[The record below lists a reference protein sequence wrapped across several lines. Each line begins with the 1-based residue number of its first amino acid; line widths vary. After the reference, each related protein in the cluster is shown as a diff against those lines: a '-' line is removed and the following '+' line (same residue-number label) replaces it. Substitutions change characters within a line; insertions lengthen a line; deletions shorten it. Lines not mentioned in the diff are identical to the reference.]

1 MPAPVN
7 RIQTNDMVRRVVLL
21 TSPTKSPMSTADNP
35 TYYCMSVDMKGFQI
49 QVDLQALPPGVS
61 ISQLQPNQVWWV
73 ERRTTLF
80 RLYLYS
86 GVMDPVTR
94 SINTDS
100 PLPVNATEI
109 QGIAVSS
116 TTPTN
121 GQVLEYN
128 STISG
133 WIPTTLSGGSSGN
146 ATQLQGYPIATTAP
160 ASGQVLGWNGADWIP
175 TTPSG
180 SSGGSGITQL
190 TGDVTAG
197 PGSGS
202 QAATLQATTNVENII
217 SNNPTVTTLSG
228 NFVTLSG
235 QLATVSGVAYAAL
248 PISGGTVSGNLVVAS
263 GLTVSG
269 ALTVGSEV
277 DTGAMTVGG
286 NLTVTGTTTLN
297 NTLAANSG
305 ITLGQATN
313 INFLTGGGYQ
323 LSVSGSNPGTIIIP
337 GPGLGSTDTL
347 ATLNGTQTLS
357 NKTLATTT
365 VSGNLVV
372 ASGLTVSG
380 TVTATGIQISE
391 SQVTNLTTDLA
402 AKFPYSGGTISGNLT
417 VASGLTVSGG
427 INISGT
433 LAYNG
438 QTVPST
444 NYIANYNSGYGPATG
459 YVLTYNP
466 GLGVIYNNS
475 ITGGLILQGA
485 SSVQSTLTVTSGLT
499 VTGTTTLG
507 SGYVSVSGSGT
518 SGYITVGGAGGL
530 VSAANINGTSGVFS
544 SSLTSSGTLFV
555 TGTSTHV
562 GNATFSGT
570 ITSNAYLPNVAS
582 ITATSNAATVSGS
595 TYTSTKVTNNSAAT
609 LAITMS
615 TTGAVDGMQAIVR
628 ILDFSAVAQTIS
640 WTNTENSQVSA
651 PTTSNGSTT
660 LPLTVG
666 FIYNGSTSKWR
677 CVAVA

>member
-1 MPAPVN
+1 MN
-7 RIQTNDMVRRVVLL
+7 FFTEDQNFRINGVRKVTLTTGPQLHPFSSVQTA
-21 TSPTKSPMSTADNP
+21 TKN
-35 TYYCMSVDMKGFQI
+35 YYCNGVDTKGFQYEI
-49 QVDLQALPPGVS
+49 DLQAMPPGVS
-61 ISQLQPNQVWWV
+61 IDQLGPNQVWWV
-73 ERRTTLF
+73 EKRTSLY
-80 RLYLYS
+80 RIYLYG
-86 GVMDPVTR
+86 GVYDPVTR
-94 SINTDS
+94 QINTTAPLPTPTVSGNYLPISGGTISGNLTVTGTATLQGGLYVTS
-100 PLPVNATEI
+100 PLVGGVTA
-109 QGIAVSS
+109 
-116 TTPTN
+116 TN
-121 GQVLEYN
+121 GQSLVYN
-128 STISG
+128 GTQWAPATISG
-133 WIPTTLSGGSSGN
+133 G
-146 ATQLQGYPIATTAP
+146 
-160 ASGQVLGWNGADWIP
+160 
-175 TTPSG
+175 
-180 SSGGSGITQL
+180 
-190 TGDVTAG
+190 
-197 PGSGS
+197 
-202 QAATLQATTNVENII
+202 
-217 SNNPTVTTLSG
+217 
-228 NFVTLSG
+228 
-235 QLATVSGVAYAAL
+235 TVSGNYL